1 MARKTMSDSEL
12 VALLDGQI
20 TDAIS
25 YDNSDLSSKRALALE
40 YREGI
45 MRDVPAE
52 EGKSSVVSR
61 DVADTI
67 GWIAPGLARVFLSS
81 EHILI
86 YEPQTP
92 RDEPFAKQATDYVNW
107 VFLRDCNGYSVIS
120 MAIDDGLL
128 LGNGIVKHWWDETP
142 TYRTERFTG
151 LSEGAFTL
159 LMSDPDIEEALEHSQ
174 YPDPSAPQPDPMMAA
189 QMAATGM
196 EMPPPPMLHDVK
208 VRVKTGSGRLRIKAL
223 PPEEFLIERQAT
235 ALNEDECRFCGHRYL
250 ETRSN
255 LIKQG
260 YDREIVESVPS
271 YSSLEYDQERLARD
285 DMWLSSASDE
295 VDSSVERV
303 EVFECYTLLDYDGD
317 GVAEWRRIVMAGG
330 TGRRN
335 ILENEEWGDDLPF
348 SDLVPDPVPHRW
360 RGRSI
365 FDETQDVQR
374 IKTVLMRQALDNLY
388 LTNNPQREV
397 VEGTLVDPDELLNS
411 RIGGLVRVR
420 AANSIRDMAIPFVAK
435 DTFPVLEYMD
445 AVVEKRTGVSRSTMQ
460 LDPQALQNQT
470 ATAVQAQQQ
479 SAYSKIELYA
489 RNLAEN
495 GMKRIAKCLLKL
507 IVKHQDK
514 PRAIRL
520 RDDWVDMDPRA
531 WSADMD
537 VTINVGLGAGSRD
550 RDLQMLSG
558 IKQSMELI
566 LGQMGPMNP
575 IAPLDKYAN
584 VLRKMV
590 EVSGMKS
597 PDQFFNE
604 VGPEEMQKLAA
615 QSAQPKPDPK
625 MMEAQAKLQIEQQKA
640 AADAELSQQRAASE
654 LQLQR
659 DKAGA
664 QLEADREAAQL
675 KLQLAREEAAARMQ
689 IAREE
694 AQMKAQLRREE
705 MMLEAE
711 LTQEA
716 NRLNAAVA
724 ASRPMDTNLERNP

>member
-1 MARKTMSDSEL
+1 MARKSMSDTEL
-12 VALLDGQI
+12 AALLDGQI
-20 TDAIS
+20 SDALS
-25 YDNSDLSSKRALALE
+25 YDNSDLSANRTRALE

-45 MRDVPAE
+45 MRDTPAE

-81 EHILI
+81 EHIFL

-92 RDEPFAKQATDYVNW
+92 RDEQFAKQATDYVNW
-107 VFLRDCNGYSVIS
+107 VVLRDCAGYSIIS
-120 MAIDDGLL
+120 MGIDDGLL
-128 LGNGIVKHWWDETP
+128 LGNGIIKHWWDETP
-142 TYRTERFTG
+142 IYRTDRYTG
-151 LSEGAFTL
+151 LTEPAFIQ
-159 LMSDPDIEEALEHSQ
+159 LMSDPDIEEATEHSE
-174 YPDPSAPQPDPMMAA
+174 YPDPSFQ
-189 QMAATGM
+189 
-196 EMPPPPMLHDVK
+196 PPPPEMVEQMMAQGMPIPQPQMLHDVK
-208 VRVKTGSGRLRIKAL
+208 VKKITGSGRLRIKVL
-223 PPEEFLIERQAT
+223 PPEEFLIERAAT
-235 ALNEDECRFCGHRYL
+235 ALNEEDCRFCGHRYL

-260 YDREIVESVPS
+260 YDREKVEAAPS
-271 YSSLEYDQERLARD
+271 FSGLEHNEERVARED
-285 DMWLSSASDE
+285 GWISQYTDE
-295 VDSSVERV
+295 VDTSVERV

-317 GVAEWRRIVMAGG
+317 GIAEWWRVIMVGG
-330 TGRRN
+330 TGSRQ
-335 ILENEEWGDDLPF
+335 ILDMEEWGDDLPF
-348 SDLVPDPVPHRW
+348 TDLVPDPVPHRW

-365 FDETQDVQR
+365 YDETHDVQR
-374 IKTVLMRQALDNLY
+374 IKTVLLRQGLDNLY
-388 LTNNPQREV
+388 LANNPQREV
-397 VEGTLVDPDELLNS
+397 VEGTLVDPDELLTT
-411 RIGGLVRVR
+411 RIGGIVRVR
-420 AANSIRDMAIPFVAK
+420 QANAVRDMAIPFVAK

-445 AVVEKRTGVSRSTMQ
+445 SIIEKRTGVSRSTMQ
-460 LDPQALQNQT
+460 LDPQALVNQT
-470 ATAVQAQQQ
+470 ATAVNAQQQ

-495 GMKRIAKCLLKL
+495 GLRRMAKCLLKL

-520 RDDWVDMDPRA
+520 RDDWVEMDPRA

-550 RDLQMLSG
+550 RDLQMLAG

-566 LGQMGPMNP
+566 LGQMGPTNP

-590 EVSGMKS
+590 ECSGLKS

-604 VGPEEMQKLAA
+604 LGPEEMQQLQQAA
-615 QSAQPKPDPK
+615 QNKPDPA
-625 MMEAQAKLQIEQQKA
+625 MMEAQAKLQIEQAKA
-640 AADAELSQQRAASE
+640 QADAQLSEQRAAAE

-664 QLEADREAAQL
+664 QLEADREAAAL
-675 KLQLAREEAAARMQ
+675 KLQLAREEAAARME

-694 AQMKAQLRREE
+694 AKMKAQLRREE

-716 NRLNAAVA
+716 NRMNAAIA